1 VNAAQVLVET
11 LAREPVPKAEV
22 EARILAAV
30 DGHICRCTGYVRYY
44 AALRELILADPML
57 TR

>member
-1 VNAAQVLVET
+1 MLVES
-11 LAREPVPKAEV
+11 LARAPVPKAEV
-22 EARILAAV
+22 EARILAEM

-44 AALRELILADPML
+44 AALRDLILADPKL